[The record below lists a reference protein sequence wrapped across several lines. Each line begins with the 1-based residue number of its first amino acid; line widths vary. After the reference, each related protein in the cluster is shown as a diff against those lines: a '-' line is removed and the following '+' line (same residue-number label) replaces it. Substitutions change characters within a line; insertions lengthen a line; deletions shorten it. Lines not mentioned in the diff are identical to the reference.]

1 VDKADRPAV
10 WGSLR
15 KFGLACAVLPVLL
28 MQADAAVIDRP
39 FFRANALVVVFSG
52 GDFVENNGEAPL
64 AHDFV
69 LLDDVASG
77 TAGNDLIAQD
87 GVPVNFPFDPIS
99 DGTSG
104 GWAFE
109 VTGQTFG
116 GAYENNPS
124 FQMLDANDSYTA
136 FGIDNGTDIDLLNT
150 QVRFAWF
157 FVASNT
163 AFDIYAEASNLV
175 TSGDFTG
182 LGFENIGYQLIERSP
197 ASASIGQS
205 AQLASVGGNGIVIG
219 NNGFSFTLDDIS
231 SGQTKVYDGGRRTAR
246 APGSIAQQAT
256 GFASVYRL
264 RGSPVTGT
272 NYDFSMGT
280 GILSADVTYTVFAP

>member
-1 VDKADRPAV
+1 MAV
-10 WGSLR
+10 WGGLR
-15 KFGLACAVLPVLL
+15 KLGLACAVLPAFL

-39 FFRANALVVVFSG
+39 FFRANALVIIFSG
-52 GDFVENNGEAPL
+52 GDFIENNGKAPL

-69 LLDDVASG
+69 LLEGVASG

-104 GWAFE
+104 GWPFQI
-109 VTGQTFG
+109 TGQTSG
-116 GAYENNPS
+116 GIYDNNPS

-136 FGIDNGTDIDLLNT
+136 FGIDNSTDIDLLGT

-182 LGFENIGYQLIERSP
+182 LDFDNIGYQLVERSP

-205 AQLASVGGNGIVIG
+205 SQLASVGGNGIVIG
-219 NNGFSFTLDDIS
+219 SNATGFTLDDIS
-231 SGQTKVYDGGRRTAR
+231 AGQTKVYDGGRRTAR

-264 RGSPVTGT
+264 RGSPITGN

>member
-1 VDKADRPAV
+1 MEWAKRQTV
-10 WGSLR
+10 WGGFH
-15 KFGLACAVLPVLL
+15 KFILACVATPVLL
-28 MQADAAVIDRP
+28 VSAEASVIDRP
-39 FFRANALVVVFSG
+39 FFRANSVVIIFSG

-69 LLDDVASG
+69 LLDNVASG
-77 TAGNDLIAQD
+77 TEGNDLIAQD

-99 DGTSG
+99 DGSSGGWPFQISGQTSG
-104 GWAFE
+104 G
-109 VTGQTFG
+109 V
-116 GAYENNPS
+116 YDNNPS

-136 FGIDNGTDIDLLNT
+136 FGIDNSTDIDLLGT

-157 FVASNT
+157 FIASNT

-175 TSGDFTG
+175 TEGDFTG
-182 LGFENIGYQLIERSP
+182 LGYNNIGYQLLEFSP
-197 ASASIGQS
+197 ASPSIGQRS
-205 AQLASVGGNGIVIG
+205 QLASVGGNGIVIG
-219 NNGFSFTLDDIS
+219 SNANGFTLDDIS

-246 APGSIAQQAT
+246 IPGSIAQQAT

-264 RGSPVTGT
+264 RGSPITGT

-280 GILSADVTYTVFAP
+280 GVLSADVTYTVFAP

>member
-1 VDKADRPAV
+1 MNKVERKAASS
-10 WGSLR
+10 GLR
-15 KFGLACAVLPVLL
+15 KLGLACAVLPILL

-39 FFRANALVVVFSG
+39 FFRANALVIIFSG

-69 LLDDVASG
+69 LLDNVASG
-77 TAGNDLIAQD
+77 TEGNDLIAQD

-104 GWAFE
+104 GWPFQI
-109 VTGQTFG
+109 TGQTSG
-116 GAYENNPS
+116 GTYNNNPS

-136 FGIDNGTDIDLLNT
+136 FGIDNGTDIDLLGT

-182 LGFENIGYQLIERSP
+182 LGFENIGYQLVERSP
-197 ASASIGQS
+197 ASPSIGQS
-205 AQLASVGGNGIVIG
+205 SQLASTGGNGIVIG
-219 NNGFSFTLDDIS
+219 NTGFGFTLDDIS
-231 SGQTKVYDGGRRTAR
+231 AGQTKVYDGGRRTAR
-246 APGSIAQQAT
+246 VAGSIAQQAT

-264 RGSPVTGT
+264 RGSPVTGN

-280 GILSADVTYTVFAP
+280 GVLSADVTYTIFAP